1 MDDRK
6 NLRMIRGRL
15 ALYYALLALS
25 AIFMAVALVVIIL
38 NDDPGLR
45 YGLAVAEGGV
55 FFFVGGLVAMM
66 VRGLVK
72 SRRLTARLTWIA
84 DLFGPDAEGVSDRD
98 TFALEAGKL
107 SYSPHAEKRRNE
119 EGVAPFVLA
128 FSFTEVRGTGATV
141 SSIRQES
148 NRVLLDMFAAHYDK
162 PENVK
167 GVTEKGEFLVL
178 GYAKLGDEE
187 LLFSDATAFAHQIQ
201 EYFDTRNHLPS
212 LSIMIGS
219 AQVKPDE
226 GIFIAINHAL
236 HAMNSNLADR
246 LSCDLAIYSETLVKA
261 EQERRNLDDEISRAL
276 LNHEFVIYYQ
286 GKFDLKTRRFYG
298 AEALIR
304 WRHPKRG
311 LVPPSSFIPYCE
323 HSGKILEIDRYVFEQ
338 VARDLS
344 DWNNRGLRRLT
355 VSVNLSRRSVYDPS
369 LLGNMEET
377 LKRYGVSHNQLDMEL
392 TESLASENIVFIPA
406 IIRRIKAMGMITS
419 MDDFGVGYSSLS
431 SLKSIPFNV
440 LKIDKSFIDDIEVSE
455 KGRAMVRSI
464 IELVHAMD
472 MRTIAEGVET
482 ETQVRILASLGLD
495 AVQGFYFARPMEK
508 SKFEAMLRDN
518 PFEKGGR

>member
-1 MDDRK
+1 
-6 NLRMIRGRL
+6 
-15 ALYYALLALS
+15 
-25 AIFMAVALVVIIL
+25 
-38 NDDPGLR
+38 
-45 YGLAVAEGGV
+45 
-55 FFFVGGLVAMM
+55 
-66 VRGLVK
+66 
-72 SRRLTARLTWIA
+72 
-84 DLFGPDAEGVSDRD
+84 
-98 TFALEAGKL
+98 
-107 SYSPHAEKRRNE
+107 
-119 EGVAPFVLA
+119 
-128 FSFTEVRGTGATV
+128 
-141 SSIRQES
+141 
-148 NRVLLDMFAAHYDK
+148 
-162 PENVK
+162 
-167 GVTEKGEFLVL
+167 
-178 GYAKLGDEE
+178 
-187 LLFSDATAFAHQIQ
+187 
-201 EYFDTRNHLPS
+201 
-212 LSIMIGS
+212 MIGS

-226 GIFIAINHAL
+226 DIFIAINHAL

-377 LKRYGVSHNQLDMEL
+377 LKRYGVSHSQLDMEL